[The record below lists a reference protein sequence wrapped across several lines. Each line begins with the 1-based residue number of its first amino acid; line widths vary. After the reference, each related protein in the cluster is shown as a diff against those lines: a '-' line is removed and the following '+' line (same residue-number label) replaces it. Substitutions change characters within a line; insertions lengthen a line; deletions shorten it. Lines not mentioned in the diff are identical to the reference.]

1 MKKIAVPIT
10 TDNIIVDHF
19 GQSKL
24 YEIYIFSENKE
35 ILDVQLLESNQGS
48 GCKSNI
54 ANVLAEA
61 GVTALLSGHM
71 GNKAKHRFNTAG
83 INVIRGCKGD
93 SADIVLSFMGN
104 EIIEKDYTC
113 LKYKPKHQN
122 SRNHICNH

>member
-61 GVTALLSGHM
+61 GV
-71 GNKAKHRFNTAG
+71 
-83 INVIRGCKGD
+83 IWVIR
-93 SADIVLSFMGN
+93 
-104 EIIEKDYTC
+104 
-113 LKYKPKHQN
+113 QN
-122 SRNHICNH
+122 IDLILQELM